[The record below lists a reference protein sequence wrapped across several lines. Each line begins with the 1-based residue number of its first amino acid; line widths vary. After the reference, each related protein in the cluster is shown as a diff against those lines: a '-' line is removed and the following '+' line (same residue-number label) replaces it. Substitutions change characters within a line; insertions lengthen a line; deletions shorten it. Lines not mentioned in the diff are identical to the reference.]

1 MYAQRWVV
9 KWRQRDRLSFRHS
22 CNWSFVFARF
32 SHSSELFTRPLTI
45 YYIHVLLFFFY
56 HRLFCFLL
64 KSISSTTSGVF
75 AKANRI
81 DRKPRH
87 PAVNGDINFKE
98 YPDPSQN
105 NEEKLWLVYNY
116 NYFPPSSKVLFVYF
130 FAFTLE
136 LNIHFSVSVAG
147 CK

>member
-1 MYAQRWVV
+1 MHNGG
-9 KWRQRDRLSFRHS
+9 LSNEGKETDFHS
-22 CNWSFVFARF
+22 DTRVTEALCLPGFLTLPNYSQDHSLYTLYTHSVFLSSSF
-32 SHSSELFTRPLTI
+32 
-45 YYIHVLLFFFY
+45 
-56 HRLFCFLL
+56 FCFLL
-64 KSISSTTSGVF
+64 KSILSTTSGVF

-130 FAFTLE
+130 LP
-136 LNIHFSVSVAG
+136 LP
-147 CK
+147 